1 MKCYSDWLKLK
12 TTKDKQ
18 RKGGKLVAE
27 RKKQLWP
34 SGSTMNV
41 KFGHIKNWRDE
52 DGEPIT
58 KDAILKIANKWHECN
73 PQVVPKFIPCGP
85 DNTDSDIRVE
95 FVENGV
101 SWSLVGAEAKDE
113 DTNNPTMELDL
124 GSHYRFTI
132 LHEFGHALGLQHEHQ
147 HPKAPKLYN
156 EQMLNKFLKDNRGIK
171 PEDVEQEK
179 IDNWARLEEAEL
191 MGEYDEKSVM
201 HYLIEMDVQ
210 DHSCTRGPTVTPT
223 ELSEGDKKYIVQ
235 FYSRGDGAAGYGR
248 KKQEGHV
255 ADDNRKHGTIE
266 AEGTA
271 MDVDE
276 TQPTTAA
283 ASGRRERGFKTGLQ
297 VLRERGNDSSD
308 QNLIV
313 VG

>member
-235 FYSRGDGAAGYGR
+235 FYSREVMGPLVMEER
-248 KKQEGHV
+248 SKKV
-255 ADDNRKHGTIE
+255 MLPMIIE
-266 AEGTA
+266 NT
-271 MDVDE
+271 VLLR
-276 TQPTTAA
+276 Q
-283 ASGRRERGFKTGLQ
+283 KGLQ
-297 VLRERGNDSSD
+297 WMWMKHSLLLLLPQVSTVTKYTQQMAALSYTR
-308 QNLIV
+308 V
-313 VG
+313 

>member
-95 FVENGV
+95 FVGRYIPYWV
-101 SWSLVGAEAKDE
+101 PCDVIFYLQRMGCRGLWLVLKQKMKIQIIQPWSW
-113 DTNNPTMELDL
+113 
-124 GSHYRFTI
+124 I
-132 LHEFGHALGLQHEHQ
+132 
-147 HPKAPKLYN
+147 
-156 EQMLNKFLKDNRGIK
+156 
-171 PEDVEQEK
+171 
-179 IDNWARLEEAEL
+179 
-191 MGEYDEKSVM
+191 
-201 HYLIEMDVQ
+201 
-210 DHSCTRGPTVTPT
+210 
-223 ELSEGDKKYIVQ
+223 
-235 FYSRGDGAAGYGR
+235 
-248 KKQEGHV
+248 
-255 ADDNRKHGTIE
+255 
-266 AEGTA
+266 
-271 MDVDE
+271 
-276 TQPTTAA
+276 
-283 ASGRRERGFKTGLQ
+283 
-297 VLRERGNDSSD
+297 
-308 QNLIV
+308 
-313 VG
+313 